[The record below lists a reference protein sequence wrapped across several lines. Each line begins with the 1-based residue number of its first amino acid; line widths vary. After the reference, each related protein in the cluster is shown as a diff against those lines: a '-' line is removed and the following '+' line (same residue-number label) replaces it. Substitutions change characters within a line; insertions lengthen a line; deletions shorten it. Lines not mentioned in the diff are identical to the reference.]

1 MRFVAVLKR
10 ECETCQ
16 LVEPV
21 LAQIKSRAPLELYCQ
36 DDPAFPES
44 LGGSQDDTALD
55 RSWQLRIETV
65 PTLIRYDGEREAARI
80 VGWDRKAW
88 EQVAQLE
95 GLGAGLPAFQP
106 GCGSKTQEPGVP
118 ERLALKHGDL
128 TLRSRKINVPDP
140 EDAIETAYD
149 RGWSDGL
156 PVVLQNVG
164 GQVGVPMRADAVVKL
179 AQAVPAIRYVK
190 EETLPSTHRISEL
203 LAVAGDTLDGVFGG
217 SGGRALV
224 DELQRGACGL
234 MSGCQLVDA
243 QVKVY
248 NLLLAGDEAGARAAF
263 ARQLPAQTHWGSIG
277 LKVAKEV
284 LRRRGV
290 FRTTVTRKPDRELDA
305 HDHAE
310 ITWALGLAAPDL
322 IPTGTLAG
330 ATR

>member
-1 MRFVAVLKR
+1 MAD
-10 ECETCQ
+10 
-16 LVEPV
+16 
-21 LAQIKSRAPLELYCQ
+21 RAAERWRGIFTILLTPFAEDSSLDE
-36 DDPAFPES
+36 ES
-44 LGGSQDDTALD
+44 LRREVDFVIAAGAHGIVTPVNTSEFFLLADDERRRLAEVVVDRAAGRVPVVIGTAAPVTSAAVGLTRHARATGAAGVIAMPPYVVPLGTDGVLD
-55 RSWQLRIETV
+55 YYSRIA
-65 PTLIRYDGEREAARI
+65 EAA
-80 VGWDRKAW
+80 
-88 EQVAQLE
+88 
-95 GLGAGLPAFQP
+95 
-106 GCGSKTQEPGVP
+106 
-118 ERLALKHGDL
+118 
-128 TLRSRKINVPDP
+128 
-140 EDAIETAYD
+140 
-149 RGWSDGL
+149 DGL